1 MGRRVLG
8 PLGDRR
14 IQSWE
19 LPWFLRQDSKSPVP
33 QSPPIS
39 SPVSLT
45 EWQFLPWTFHPSPTT
60 QQGRSYIPA
69 LPMRKLRLREMKWLI
84 QGQTARE
91 WERGNEVQICLALKR
106 LYLHHTNVSRQVS
119 KFCFCFQPCPPPRLH
134 CLRPGGLQG
143 RTEHPWGPQCLP
155 SSTTSL
161 PVFFRTC
168 TASSW
173 VAEER
178 SSPFTD
184 RMASPTKRAS
194 VWSAARPLK
203 ILEMRIGI
211 LFSRPPGQAQKEEEI
226 EAHIPT
232 LASHN
237 KAKLFLKVSHCVQP
251 STGKAGV
258 RGKENLR
265 KEP

>member
-1 MGRRVLG
+1 
-8 PLGDRR
+8 
-14 IQSWE
+14 
-19 LPWFLRQDSKSPVP
+19 
-33 QSPPIS
+33 
-39 SPVSLT
+39 
-45 EWQFLPWTFHPSPTT
+45 
-60 QQGRSYIPA
+60 
-69 LPMRKLRLREMKWLI
+69 MRKLWLREMKWLI

-91 WERGNEVQICLALKR
+91 WERGNEVQICLALKQ
-106 LYLHHTNVSRQVS
+106 LYPHHTNISRQVS
-119 KFCFCFQPCPPPRLH
+119 KFCFCFQPCPPPRPH
-134 CLRPGGLQG
+134 WLRPGGDVGKNWTPL
-143 RTEHPWGPQCLP
+143 GPQCLP

-226 EAHIPT
+226 EADTPT
-232 LASHN
+232 LVSHD

-251 STGKAGV
+251 STGKVAV
-258 RGKENLR
+258 WGKENLR